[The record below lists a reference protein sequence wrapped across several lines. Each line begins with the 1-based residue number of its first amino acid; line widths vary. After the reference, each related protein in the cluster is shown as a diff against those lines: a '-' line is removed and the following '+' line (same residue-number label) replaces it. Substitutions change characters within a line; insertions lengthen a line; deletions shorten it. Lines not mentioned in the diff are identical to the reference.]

1 MVKAIVERGKQRS
14 ARATGKLCTKQTYVD
29 DDDDAPFDS

>member
-1 MVKAIVERGKQRS
+1 MVKAIVERGSRDLLAQRE
-14 ARATGKLCTKQTYVD
+14 KLCTKQTYVD